1 MVEHTVTG
9 LLADPGD
16 WRQMAAH
23 WQRLGDAG
31 LRYRLGRA
39 GQLRASQLFTVKRYV
54 EKVSELWSAVLAGRW
69 DNPELHLYGRMV
81 RWLGQRLLAR
91 VGLAGGRGAAWRAQ
105 GGDRVG

>member
-54 EKVSELWSAVLAGRW
+54 EKVSELWSAALAGRW
-69 DNPELHLYGRMV
+69 DNPELPLRAHGA
-81 RWLGQRLLAR
+81 LAR
-91 VGLAGGRGAAWRAQ
+91 SAAAGQGGSGGGWGAAWQTQ